1 MRVSSQ
7 LTEACWELHIITP
20 TQLNSAGA
28 IFALFSFGGFQQF
41 LEDYLYRSAALLCWT
56 QRISRPTHC
65 MRTFICYFN
74 FIQNQLGQFYL
85 ADLPSY
91 NTSSP
96 LSYFFSSEVLLDLDL
111 TYTHHLYFS
120 FLLDLVFWTEV
131 TRYAQYW
138 RWGCSTRW
146 YNSNVC

>member
-41 LEDYLYRSAALLCWT
+41 LEDDLYRSAALLCWT

-96 LSYFFSSEVLLDLDL
+96 LSYFFSLRSSPRPWPYIHTPSVFF
-111 TYTHHLYFS
+111 FS
-120 FLLDLVFWTEV
+120 FRPGILNWSDKI
-131 TRYAQYW
+131 
-138 RWGCSTRW
+138 CSVLKVRML
-146 YNSNVC
+146 YQMI